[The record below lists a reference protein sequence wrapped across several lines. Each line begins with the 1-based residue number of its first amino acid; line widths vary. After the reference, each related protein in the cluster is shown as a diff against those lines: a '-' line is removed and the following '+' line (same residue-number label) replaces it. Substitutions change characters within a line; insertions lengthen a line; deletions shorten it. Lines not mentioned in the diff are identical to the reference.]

1 MIPGVQE
8 IKALALK
15 YSKKQLASMAQTGL
29 IDPQKAVMAGMMR
42 DRIAKEDMQPPS
54 TTVAQDVL
62 GMGPQA
68 QPQMGMQPQMGQ
80 PQGQPQP
87 QMPPPQMGAPM
98 GQPPVMAASGGLT
111 DLPVDVQDYAGG
123 GIVAFQEGG
132 RTFDQVGGDVFDT
145 DLVFSGNYNIY
156 DPNRPAVVPVE
167 NTSSPVGRKVSNVGR
182 AVTDFLTPSPE
193 VVSRFNAQREIDA
206 KILQKTTELN
216 KLGGTFGLAQQTP
229 EQQKQY
235 EQTKRELQTL
245 YKMRGSVPT
254 ATPEAPAPASASQ
267 DTPPA
272 TTRTLPAPPRRDAA
286 PRAQGPGTSALTA
299 PGLKRPD
306 PASYLPDLTQLKPE
320 EFSTR
325 AAQELPA
332 IGKERTDYLRSMGV
346 DPQMY
351 EKMIEKEEGKRKD
364 LQGRKDV
371 AKGEALMEV
380 GLGLIGARRGQEFQ
394 ALGEAGRRGLGS
406 LREAGKELR
415 AAEEKLDDRINSFRM
430 ADQQFKQTGAEKD
443 LAKRENEL
451 NRVEAAK
458 REAVKERNTFMTE
471 RARLGMEGA
480 KVRTQGEINLYG
492 MDTQAELDRQKIK
505 IQAQQAANQASYYN
519 KSLAITV
526 DRIKQAD
533 AATQARFL
541 KLKQESDKMF
551 EGSQEYRVLQNQL
564 KDQFGDNYLTA
575 DKAKTAIEIAKKTFF
590 AQQLEGVGGLV
601 SAARDESYF

>member
-68 QPQMGMQPQMGQ
+68 QPQMGMQPPMGQ

-123 GIVAFQEGG
+123 GIVAFDDGG
-132 RTFDQVGGDVFDT
+132 KVPGYAGDDGSFVNYGFFGHGSGIPEY
-145 DLVFSGNYNIY
+145 FS
-156 DPNRPAVVPVE
+156 RPTMPYGE
-167 NTSSPVGRKVSNVGR
+167 QMGNVGNAFINGLR
-182 AVTDFLTPSPE
+182 RIVGDPS
-193 VVSRFNAQREIDA
+193 IDA
-206 KILQKTTELN
+206 KDRAEAKAKLAEIEKNKSTT
-216 KLGGTFGLAQQTP
+216 P
-229 EQQKQY
+229 
-235 EQTKRELQTL
+235 
-245 YKMRGSVPT
+245 
-254 ATPEAPAPASASQ
+254 ATQAEVRRVDNALP
-267 DTPPA
+267 PPA
-272 TTRTLPAPPRRDAA
+272 LERRTGANTRAPG
-286 PRAQGPGTSALTA
+286 AQSPGTSAPTA
-299 PGLKRPD
+299 PGLKRPEIT
-306 PASYLPDLTQLKPE
+306 LPDLSGLKPE
-320 EFSTR
+320 AFKTR
-325 AAQELPA
+325 AAQDLPT
-332 IGKERTDYLRSMGV
+332 IGKERTEYLRSMGV
-346 DPQMY
+346 DPDMY
-351 EKMIEKEEGKRKD
+351 GKMIEKEEGKRKD
-364 LQGRKDV
+364 LQGRKEV
-371 AKGEALMEV
+371 AKGEALMEA

-443 LAKRENEL
+443 LARRDADL
-451 NRVEAAK
+451 ARVETAE
-458 REAVKERNTFMTE
+458 RDAVKERNAFMTE
-471 RARLGMEGA
+471 RARLGMEGEKA
-480 KVRTQGEINLYG
+480 KYQGAVSMYG
-492 MDTQAELDRQKIK
+492 MDTQADLDRQKIK

-519 KSLAITV
+519 KSLALTEN
-526 DRIKQAD
+526 RIKQAD

-551 EGSQEYRVLQNQL
+551 EGSQEYRVLQKQL

-575 DKAKTAIEIAKKTFF
+575 EKAKTAIEIAKKTFF

-601 SAARDESYF
+601 SAARDESSF